1 MKISTIYVILPH
13 KINNKINIMGIV
25 YEKLIETYSKTS
37 PNYSYDKQSNRNI
50 IVFIHFVAYS
60 FFVVF
65 SRQ

>member
-1 MKISTIYVILPH
+1 
-13 KINNKINIMGIV
+13 MGIM

-37 PNYSYDKQSNRNI
+37 PNYSYDKQSSRNI

-60 FFVVF
+60 FFTVF